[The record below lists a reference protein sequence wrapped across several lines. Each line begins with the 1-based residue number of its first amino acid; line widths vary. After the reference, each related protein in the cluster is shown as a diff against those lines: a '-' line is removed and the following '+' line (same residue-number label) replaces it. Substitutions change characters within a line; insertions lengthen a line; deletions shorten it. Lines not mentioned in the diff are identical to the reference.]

1 VTTPHGVAERGSARL
16 TDAGAVVVGGDYQ
29 GLGIVR
35 SLGRRGIPAVVVD
48 DEPSIARFSRY
59 TTRTVRSPSLRED
72 SGAIQA
78 LLQVGERF
86 RLKGWVVYATRDE
99 VVAAIARARPRLTEL
114 FRIPTPSWE
123 TIRYADDKKLTYRLA
138 DELGIPTPRTWY
150 PRTSADLDRIEPTR
164 WPLLIKPAVKEH
176 FIYVTG
182 VKAWPVRDRSEL
194 FRRFDEACAILPERE
209 IMVQDLIPGG
219 GNTQFSYCAFFKD
232 GESVGRMTARRWRQW
247 PHDIGRS
254 TTLAE
259 TTLVPT
265 LVECS
270 ERFLRAIDY
279 YGLVE
284 LEYKYDATD
293 GRYKLLDVNTR
304 TWGYHSIGAPAGV
317 DFAFML
323 FADQVGLEVVPSEA
337 APGVKWMRV
346 TTDVATS
353 ASELVHGRLRLG
365 EYLRSLRDVDVEAVF
380 SRDDP
385 RPSIADL
392 AYLPHLARTRRRRR

>member
-1 VTTPHGVAERGSARL
+1 
-16 TDAGAVVVGGDYQ
+16 
-29 GLGIVR
+29 
-35 SLGRRGIPAVVVD
+35 
-48 DEPSIARFSRY
+48 
-59 TTRTVRSPSLRED
+59 
-72 SGAIQA
+72 
-78 LLQVGERF
+78 
-86 RLKGWVVYATRDE
+86 
-99 VVAAIARARPRLTEL
+99 
-114 FRIPTPSWE
+114 
-123 TIRYADDKKLTYRLA
+123 
-138 DELGIPTPRTWY
+138 
-150 PRTSADLDRIEPTR
+150 
-164 WPLLIKPAVKEH
+164 
-176 FIYVTG
+176 
-182 VKAWPVRDRSEL
+182 
-194 FRRFDEACAILPERE
+194 
-209 IMVQDLIPGG
+209 
-219 GNTQFSYCAFFKD
+219 
-232 GESVGRMTARRWRQW
+232 MTARRWRQW

-284 LEYKYDATD
+284 VEYKYDATD

-323 FADQVGLEVVPSEA
+323 FADQVGLEVAPSEA

-346 TTDVATS
+346 TTDLATS